1 VTCLDIYL
9 AADQQQASNSAMLE
23 FQRFCERQ
31 TERSFP
37 DYLAFHEWA
46 STEYPRFWQLFVRWT
61 HLPFSGSAEQPVTT
75 ADCEQAR
82 FFPGLRL
89 NYARCLLRDLGKRS
103 DERLA
108 VLGISESGARRAL
121 TRCELRAAV
130 ECCAAGLTR
139 LGVKEGDRV
148 VAVVSNTPE
157 AIIACLATA
166 AIGAMWSSVAP
177 DMGEVAALGRF
188 AQLNPVLLFANTSCT
203 VHGVTR
209 SLDERI
215 RTLGQ
220 ELSTLRSVVALDAGT
235 RPAELRADLE
245 FTSLAQ
251 LLQHDRLGI
260 DQWRDFPFNQPLF
273 VLFSSGTTGAPK
285 CLVHGAGGTLIEHY
299 KEHVLHSSFGLGERL
314 YFHTSAGW
322 MMWNWQLSSL
332 ACGTEIVL
340 FDGSPTFPTQDALLR
355 TIDREGVTVFG
366 TSATYLHALQQL
378 GVSPKKVG
386 TFSSLHT
393 VQSTGSILYDSQY
406 DWIATQLKRLRVQS
420 ISGGTD
426 IVGCFVLGNPLLPIY
441 RGESQCI
448 SLGLDVRVMTDQG
461 LARFGEGEL
470 VCVNAFPSRPIGI
483 FGDTDGA
490 RFHQTY
496 FAEHPGM
503 WTHGDRVQLNERG
516 SARILGRSDGTL
528 NVRGVRI
535 GPAEIYGIMLAMPEV
550 LQALAV
556 EQQAPREPGGS
567 RLVLL
572 LVLQQGV
579 MLDRALT
586 LKIKRELGQKGSP
599 NHVPAVIAQVDA
611 LPITHSGK
619 FSEKAVRDLL
629 NGKPLSNRSA
639 IRNPESLDAIAANPH
654 LLADP
659 RGVGREVSSD
669 SVHRSSP

>member
-1 VTCLDIYL
+1 
-9 AADQQQASNSAMLE
+9 
-23 FQRFCERQ
+23 
-31 TERSFP
+31 
-37 DYLAFHEWA
+37 
-46 STEYPRFWQLFVRWT
+46 
-61 HLPFSGSAEQPVTT
+61 
-75 ADCEQAR
+75 
-82 FFPGLRL
+82 
-89 NYARCLLRDLGKRS
+89 
-103 DERLA
+103 
-108 VLGISESGARRAL
+108 
-121 TRCELRAAV
+121 
-130 ECCAAGLTR
+130 
-139 LGVKEGDRV
+139 
-148 VAVVSNTPE
+148 
-157 AIIACLATA
+157 
-166 AIGAMWSSVAP
+166 
-177 DMGEVAALGRF
+177 
-188 AQLNPVLLFANTSCT
+188 
-203 VHGVTR
+203 
-209 SLDERI
+209 
-215 RTLGQ
+215 
-220 ELSTLRSVVALDAGT
+220 
-235 RPAELRADLE
+235 
-245 FTSLAQ
+245 
-251 LLQHDRLGI
+251 
-260 DQWRDFPFNQPLF
+260 
-273 VLFSSGTTGAPK
+273 
-285 CLVHGAGGTLIEHY
+285 
-299 KEHVLHSSFGLGERL
+299 
-314 YFHTSAGW
+314 